1 MSYVYQVYQERKLQ
15 QPLGGP
21 PQRAGLQQGAGQQ
34 QKDGLGKSRLE
45 EDLVAPWDP
54 PLPYHLTAFKD
65 DRKSKSKRED

>member
-1 MSYVYQVYQERKLQ
+1 M
-15 QPLGGP
+15 
-21 PQRAGLQQGAGQQ
+21 AGLQQGAGQQ